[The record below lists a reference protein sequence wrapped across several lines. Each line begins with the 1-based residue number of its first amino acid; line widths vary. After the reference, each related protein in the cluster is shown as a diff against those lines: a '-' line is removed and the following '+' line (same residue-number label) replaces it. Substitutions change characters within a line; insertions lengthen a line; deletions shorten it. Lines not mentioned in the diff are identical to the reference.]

1 MANRSVFRVL
11 LLGLLLLVLMLGYQL
26 RVGYDTALSRAH
38 DDAENLA
45 FALDGQIRAIF
56 RRIEG
61 SLANIAGQLPDQ
73 ALQTNAVE
81 AYRERVSKIL
91 MPLTENFPELGSFYV
106 WDAEGNSLYGSVPPA
121 MMQKRASI
129 AQRPGFQLLKN
140 DPNVSIAYSD
150 AIRGSVSG
158 LQTVAVYLA
167 VRDASGKL
175 KAVLTGT
182 LNLANIEQIFKSLR
196 LDKGSVVFIR
206 RSDNHHLVIRYP
218 MRGSDINTPVRNP
231 IQARIDAGETEGRER
246 FKAVTDGEYRIYAFR
261 KLEQFPFYIV
271 VGIAQHSAL
280 RAWDTNV
287 LYTAG
292 AGAIMLLVLGGL
304 LLRMRRE
311 EHLRMVAQQE
321 VETMHRLMN
330 EAVDNISLGF
340 TIFDAKGK
348 LVIYN
353 KAYRDMLGEC
363 RDTVRL
369 GATFRELARLSAERG
384 LYVKAKDRVDAWV
397 AERVRIHEQAD
408 GQPLEQ
414 ELSDGRWVLV
424 IEHRTPSGYIVSNR
438 IDITERKRLE
448 AELKALAHMDA
459 LTGLPNRRQFMA
471 RLAEELQRVQRQMT
485 QSACVLMLDIDHF
498 KQINDTYGHAAGDMA
513 LQHFARLMRAQLRSI
528 DSCGRLGGEE
538 FAILLPGASL
548 EDAQRIAE
556 RLREKLAESTLEMD
570 GKPVVLTASVGIAA
584 LHAADGNPDAVLQR
598 ADRALYQAKAEGRN
612 CVVVDPGMA

>member
-11 LLGLLLLVLMLGYQL
+11 LLGVLLLVLMLGYQL
-26 RVGYDTALSRAH
+26 RVGYESALSRAH
-38 DDAENLA
+38 DDAGNLA

-129 AQRPGFQLLKN
+129 AHRPGFQLLKN
-140 DPNVSIAYSD
+140 DPSISITYSD
-150 AIRGSVSG
+150 SIRGSVSG

-167 VRDASGKL
+167 MRDASGKL

-218 MRGSDINTPVRNP
+218 TRGSDINTPVRNP

-271 VGIAQHSAL
+271 IGIAERSAL
-280 RAWDTNV
+280 SAWDTNV
-287 LYTAG
+287 LYMAG
-292 AGAIMLLVLGGL
+292 GGGFLLLVLGGL

-311 EHLRMVAQQE
+311 EHLRMAAQQE

-340 TIFDAKGK
+340 TIFDASGK

-353 KAYRDMLGEC
+353 KAYQDMLGAC

-369 GATFRELARLSAERG
+369 GTTFRDLARLSAERG

-448 AELKALAHMDA
+448 AELKALANIDT
-459 LTGLPNRRQFMA
+459 LTRLPNRRQFMA

-498 KQINDTYGHAAGDMA
+498 KQINDTYGHAGGDLA
-513 LQHFARLMRAQLRSI
+513 LQHFAHLMRAELRSI

-538 FAILLPGASL
+538 FAILLPGANL
-548 EDAQRIAE
+548 EAAQRIAE
-556 RLREKLAESTLEMD
+556 RLREKLAESTLDID
-570 GKPVVLTASVGIAA
+570 GKSVALTASIGIAA
-584 LHAADGNPDAVLQR
+584 LHSADLNPDAVLKR
-598 ADRALYQAKAEGRN
+598 ADGALYEAKATGRN
-612 CVVVDPGMA
+612 RVVVEAGMA

>member
-11 LLGLLLLVLMLGYQL
+11 LLGLGLLVLMLGYQL
-26 RVGYDTALSRAH
+26 RVGYESALSRAH
-38 DDAENLA
+38 HDAENLA

-61 SLANIAGQLPDQ
+61 SLSNIAGQLPKE
-73 ALQTNAVE
+73 ALQIGAVE
-81 AYRERVSKIL
+81 SYRERVTQIL
-91 MPLTENFPELGSFYV
+91 IPLTENFPELGSFYV

-121 MMQKRASI
+121 MLQKRASI

-140 DPNVSIAYSD
+140 DPSVNIAYSD
-150 AIRGSVSG
+150 AIRGTVSG
-158 LQTVAVYLA
+158 LQTVAAYMA
-167 VRDASGKL
+167 VRDSSGQL
-175 KAVLTGT
+175 KAVLSGT
-182 LNLANIEQIFKSLR
+182 LNLAYLEQAFKSLQ

-206 RSDNHHLVIRYP
+206 RSDNHNLVIRYP

-271 VGIAQHSAL
+271 VGIAERSAL

-287 LYTAG
+287 LYMAG
-292 AGAIMLLVLGGL
+292 GGCILLLVLGGL

-311 EHLRMVAQQE
+311 ERLRLAAQQE
-321 VETMHRLMN
+321 VEIMHRLMN

-340 TIFDAKGK
+340 TIFDPKGK

-353 KAYRDMLGEC
+353 KAYLDMLGDC
-363 RDTVRL
+363 RDTVHL
-369 GATFRELARLSAERG
+369 GTTFRELARLSAERG
-384 LYVKAKDRVDAWV
+384 LYVKAKDRIDAWV
-397 AERVRIHEQAD
+397 AERVRIHEQAN

-414 ELSDGRWVLV
+414 ELTDGRWVLV

-448 AELKALAHMDA
+448 AELKALASMDA

-471 RLAEELQRVQRQMT
+471 RLAEELQRVQRKMT

-498 KQINDTYGHAAGDMA
+498 KQINDTYGHAGGDMA
-513 LQHFARLMRAQLRSI
+513 LQHFAALMHAELRSI

-548 EDAQRIAE
+548 EAAQRIAE
-556 RLREKLAESTLEMD
+556 RLRLKLAESSVEID
-570 GKPVVLTASVGIAA
+570 GKSVALTASIGIAL
-584 LHAADGNPDAVLQR
+584 LHPADVNPDAVLQR
-598 ADRALYQAKAEGRN
+598 ADGALYEAKATGRN
-612 CVVVDPGMA
+612 RVVVEQGMA

>member
-26 RVGYDTALSRAH
+26 RVGYESALSRAH

-45 FALDGQIRAIF
+45 FTLDGQIEATF

-61 SLANIAGQLPDQ
+61 SLGNIAGQLPDQ
-73 ALQTNAVE
+73 ALQYGAVE
-81 AYRERVSKIL
+81 AYRERVSQIL
-91 MPLTENFPELGSFYV
+91 MPLTENFPQLGGFYV
-106 WDAEGNSLYGSVPPA
+106 WDAEGNSLYGTVPPA
-121 MMQKRASI
+121 MLQKRASI
-129 AQRPGFQLLKN
+129 AHRPAFQRLKN
-140 DPNVSIAYSD
+140 DPSASIAYSD

-158 LQTVAVYLA
+158 LQTVAAYLA

-175 KAVLTGT
+175 KAVLTGS
-182 LNLANIEQIFKSLR
+182 LDLAYIEQVFKSLR

-206 RSDNHHLVIRYP
+206 RSDTHHLVIRYP
-218 MRGSDINTPVRNP
+218 ARGSDINTPVRNP

-261 KLEQFPFYIV
+261 KLKQSPFYIV
-271 VGIAQHSAL
+271 VGIAQRSAL
-280 RAWDTNV
+280 RAWDTN
-287 LYTAG
+287 LFYTTG
-292 AGAIMLLVLGGL
+292 AGTLTLLALGGL

-311 EHLRMVAQQE
+311 ERLRMAAQQE

-340 TIFDAKGK
+340 TIFDPKGK
-348 LVIYN
+348 LVLYN
-353 KAYRDMLGEC
+353 EAYLDMLGEC
-363 RDTVRL
+363 RDTIHL
-369 GATFRELARLSAERG
+369 GVTFREIARLSAERG
-384 LYVKAKDRVDAWV
+384 FYVKAKDRVDAWV

-471 RLAEELQRVQRQMT
+471 RMAEELQRVQRKMT

-498 KQINDTYGHAAGDMA
+498 KQINDTYGHAGGDVA
-513 LQHFARLMRAQLRSI
+513 LQHFSRLMRAELRSI

-548 EDAQRIAE
+548 VEAQRIAE
-556 RLREKLAESTLEMD
+556 RLRAKLADSTLDMD
-570 GKPVVLTASVGIAA
+570 GKSVALTASIGIAA
-584 LHAADGNPDAVLQR
+584 LHPTDVNPDAVLQR

-612 CVVVDPGMA
+612 RVVVDAGMA